1 MSLILAIEPD
11 RRQASRV
18 AALVKNRLHAEIVSA
33 DTTEHAIEALAGR
46 VPDLILTSLLLS
58 PKDDAAL
65 SDWLRASDEAG
76 AHVQTLVIPVL
87 GSSQSSGGGS
97 GLFSRLTGRAK
108 DDDTPGGCDPEIFAN
123 QIREYLDR
131 AAEERRTAA
140 EDLALAGKPPIALPP
155 VPRSADAM
163 STSVDS
169 EPPIFF
175 EIEAVLPEPV
185 DATAYA
191 PTERPFAGDSDPL
204 DGDQDGPWS
213 EISLGGEDAEV
224 GHSVEDAEVM
234 SAADRGLDD
243 YGASLEL
250 DSEQIDLQRFVEE
263 LSADAPSPQ
272 PIRRPDDVVAD
283 FEEALDVIASPEAP
297 SESEPNRPGEHSQ
310 ADSDLWMPLDAPAAS
325 WPRLEGGVIRA
336 SATGTAA
343 PEADR
348 PAATRERPRKRPKT
362 SPLHQEWSVFDPE
375 QVRVRRSPRETRSD
389 ERRRGL
395 RV

>member
-33 DTTEHAIEALAGR
+33 NTTEHAIEALAGR

-155 VPRSADAM
+155 VSRSADAM

-169 EPPIFF
+169 EPPIYF
-175 EIEAVLPEPV
+175 EVEAVLPEPV

-191 PTERPFAGDSDPL
+191 STEQPFAGDPDMF
-204 DGDQDGPWS
+204 DGDQEGPWS
-213 EISLGGEDAEV
+213 EISLGEEDAEA
-224 GHSVEDAEVM
+224 GLRVEDAEG
-234 SAADRGLDD
+234 RRGGLDD
-243 YGASLEL
+243 DGASLEL

-263 LSADAPSPQ
+263 LSADAPSPK

-283 FEEALDVIASPEAP
+283 FEEALDVIASPEAA
-297 SESEPNRPGEHSQ
+297 SESEPNRPGEHSE
-310 ADSDLWMPLDAPAAS
+310 ADSDLWMPLDGPAAS
-325 WPRLEGGVIRA
+325 WPRLEGGVIKA

-343 PEADR
+343 LEAER
-348 PAATRERPRKRPKT
+348 PAPTRERSRKRPKT

-375 QVRVRRSPRETRSD
+375 QCGFSALLAKLDQMSD
-389 ERRRGL
+389 DAA
-395 RV
+395 